1 MNGTDPYRFATA
13 VLLTIAGSAIAG
25 SVPALAEDAAD
36 AAASEALAVA
46 TEDPGSPT
54 LPSAQSP
61 AGQSPAGPAP
71 AGPGSGGVWGG
82 LLGSDWGQAAADLRA
97 ASESAER
104 WVLPLAGTIESIA
117 ESMARM
123 SSGFDPFGYQASA
136 ATMTRQAEI
145 IAEQQRTIDRL
156 REAEIRRLRAE
167 NRRLR
172 QRLNSDR
179 GQPGG

>member
-54 LPSAQSP
+54 LPAAQSP
-61 AGQSPAGPAP
+61 ADPAP

>member
-1 MNGTDPYRFATA
+1 MNGPDPYRFAAA

-25 SVPALAEDAAD
+25 SVPAFAEDAAD
-36 AAASEALAVA
+36 AAASEAPAVA
-46 TEDPGSPT
+46 TEDPGP
-54 LPSAQSP
+54 PNPPAAQ
-61 AGQSPAGPAP
+61 AP
-71 AGPGSGGVWGG
+71 AGPGAGGVWGG
-82 LLGSDWGQAAADLRA
+82 LLGGDWGQAAADLRA

-104 WVLPLAGTIESIA
+104 WVLPLADTIESIA

-156 REAEIRRLRAE
+156 REAEVRRLRAE

-172 QRLNSDR
+172 QRLNRYRRHPD
-179 GQPGG
+179 G